1 MAASNPQEYLAL
13 VAEMENLKSKFASLE
28 LENQRLLEDL
38 QKVSVEKQQI
48 QDEFTR
54 RVQQLES
61 AIVALQQLKVDG
73 QGVLKEPKISLPAK
87 FDGSRA
93 HFRGFINQVRLVIQ
107 MHPTRYPTDSSRVGL
122 VGTLLTGT
130 ALSWF
135 APLLESN
142 SPLLNNFDEFIKEF
156 KACFGDTD
164 SVRTAINKIRTLRQG
179 DQPAS
184 TYAANFR
191 LIASDIP
198 WDEQALME
206 QFRSGLR
213 GDVKDLLLTFPEDPK
228 SLTEAIS
235 RAIRCDNRL
244 FERRSE
250 RQQQQT
256 RSRFTPTYA
265 SVTAQSSRQ
274 QYSPVPTPR
283 QARSPTPMDRPTP
296 MEIDMTR
303 RRGPLSDEEKQRRR
317 ANHLCLYCGGPG
329 HIAIHCP
336 HRPRRQV
343 HHINYDI
350 RNESSIIDNRNESS
364 IVETV
369 PTSVSSDPTL
379 SNKFEVLSQLEEESN
394 E

>member
-1 MAASNPQEYLAL
+1 MATGNPQEYLAL
-13 VAEMENLKSKFASLE
+13 VAELENLKSKFTALE

-38 QKVSVEKQQI
+38 QKVSIEKQQI
-48 QDEFTR
+48 HEEFTR

-61 AIVALQQLKVDG
+61 AIVALQQVKVED
-73 QGVLKEPKISLPAK
+73 QGVVKEPKISLPAK

-135 APLLESN
+135 APLLEAN
-142 SPLLNNFDEFIKEF
+142 SPLLNNFEEFIKEF

-250 RQQQQT
+250 RQQQQQT
-256 RSRFTPTYA
+256 RSRFMPSYA
-265 SVTAQSSRQ
+265 SVTAQSPRQ
-274 QYSPVPTPR
+274 QYGPIPVQR
-283 QARSPTPMDRPTP
+283 QTRSATPMDSPTP

-303 RRGPLSDEEKQRRR
+303 RRGPLTDEEKQRRR
-317 ANHLCLYCGGPG
+317 ANRLCLYCGGPG

-343 HHINYDI
+343 HHINC
-350 RNESSIIDNRNESS
+350 DNRNESS
-364 IVETV
+364 IVETM
-369 PTSVSSDPTL
+369 PPSDSSNPPL